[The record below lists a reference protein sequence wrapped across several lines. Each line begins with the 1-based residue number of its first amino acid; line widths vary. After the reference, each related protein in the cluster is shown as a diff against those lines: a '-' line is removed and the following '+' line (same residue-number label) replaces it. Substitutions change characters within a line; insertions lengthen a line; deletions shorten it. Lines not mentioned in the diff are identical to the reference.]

1 MKFCLSLCAALFV
14 MSALQ
19 TPATAQIGATDTS
32 SCAAHLNTSEKEP
45 TLGDLLNCLAEMQ
58 RDITAF
64 RSELAQR
71 RTPSAE
77 DVKAAILSDNAAR
90 RALKGQ
96 KGDPGPTGPQG
107 PKGEKGD
114 PGPTVVQQGRAIGVL
129 PTGQTAREQELVDL
143 ETRLASENTN
153 TRRAAV
159 DAALRGEDEMIR
171 MIALKAALASV
182 DDSLQGTAVQY
193 ILARK
198 SVISGTFQTKSYRQ
212 LQLFSGSFS
221 FRVDAV
227 DLNSGVVNLTG
238 KFIGG
243 IFGNNEL
250 EETAIGTVVGTTF
263 SAANRYCSLSV
274 VLANQNR
281 MEGKLQCKTIFEG
294 SSGGQRTLDV
304 AIPIF

>member
-1 MKFCLSLCAALFV
+1 MKPCLSLCAALFL
-14 MSALQ
+14 MSTLQ

-32 SCAAHLNTSEKEP
+32 SCVAHLNTSQKEP
-45 TLGDLLNCLAEMQ
+45 MLGDLLNCLAEMQ
-58 RDITAF
+58 RDITTL
-64 RSELAQR
+64 RNELKQR
-71 RTPSAE
+71 QTPTAE
-77 DVKAAILSDNAAR
+77 QVKATILSDNAAR
-90 RALKGQ
+90 QALKGER
-96 KGDPGPTGPQG
+96 GDLGLPGPQG

-114 PGPTVVQQGRAIGVL
+114 PGPTAVQQDSAIGVL
-129 PTGQTAREQELVDL
+129 PTEQTAREQELVDL

-159 DAALRGEDEMIR
+159 DAALRGDDETIR
-171 MIALKAALASV
+171 MIALKAALAS
-182 DDSLQGTAVQY
+182 DDVSLQGTAVQY

-198 SVISGTFQTKSYRQ
+198 SVISGTFQTEGYLHAQ
-212 LQLFSGSFS
+212 FSGSFS

-227 DLNSGVVNLTG
+227 NLNSGVVNFKG
-238 KFIGG
+238 KFMGA
-243 IFGNNEL
+243 IFGTDEL
-250 EETAIGTVVGTTF
+250 EETAIGTAVGTTF